1 MFNNPFNQPSQK
13 NEDQKLIQDLNKTL
27 TKRENE
33 IKSLKEKVNDLKQKL
48 LTTDKKKLLEKYK
61 EMVKAPCKINF
72 RHLESPNPN
81 QDYSN
86 LITTKKNINNYE
98 KICKDDRHDRYDEII
113 LSYHLSIAIYNLLN
127 SSGIDKKIKKD
138 LIKSISKFINDE
150 STYIISEEHG
160 LNAFFNEE
168 YHTNTSSS
176 KIEYNASVE
185 INSFVIRD
193 KSNNEILRKAIVK
206 PL

>member
-1 MFNNPFNQPSQK
+1 MINLFKQPNRK
-13 NEDQKLIQDLNKTL
+13 NEDKGLIDDLKKNQIKDENK
-27 TKRENE
+27 
-33 IKSLKEKVNDLKQKL
+33 IKSLEKKIKDLELKL
-48 LTTDKKKLLEKYK
+48 PTTDSKNVFEKFK
-61 EMVKAPCKINF
+61 EMVVAPCRIDFKD
-72 RHLESPNPN
+72 LERPNPN

-86 LITTKKNINNYE
+86 LITTKQNINNYE
-98 KICKDDRHDRYDEII
+98 KICKDNRHDRYDEII